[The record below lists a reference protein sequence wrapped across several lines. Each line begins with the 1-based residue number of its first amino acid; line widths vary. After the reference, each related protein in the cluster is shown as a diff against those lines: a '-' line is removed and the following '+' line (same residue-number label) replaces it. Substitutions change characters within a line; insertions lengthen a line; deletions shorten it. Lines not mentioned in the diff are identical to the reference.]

1 MSKPSD
7 LLSQLGELE
16 QIVDEPSLSE
26 LNQQVIDAIEAK
38 AAMAPP
44 APKKRKPAKK
54 KTPKLPDGDAHTQAD
69 LFGEST
75 LIQGSPILQ
84 ISQQQLNAM
93 ADEIVDQLV
102 AEYLP
107 KIESQLKA
115 RLKPF
120 AEELLSTPKT
130 KN

>member
-1 MSKPSD
+1 MNKPSD

-26 LNQQVIDAIEAK
+26 LNQQVVAAIEAK
-38 AAMAPP
+38 ASMPP
-44 APKKRKPAKK
+44 ATPKKRRPKKRK
-54 KTPKLPDGDAHTQAD
+54 TPNLPDGDAHTQAD

-75 LIQGSPILQ
+75 LTQGSPILQ
-84 ISQQQLNAM
+84 ISQQQLTAM

-107 KIESQLKA
+107 KIEAQLKA

-120 AEELLSTPKT
+120 TEELLSTPKT